1 MTPPMDATEARED
14 GVLGTRVQELEA
26 EVGELRRWVGQIL
39 IGTTAAFLG
48 VGAFLG
54 FQVWQ
59 SGKELESRAVVHQQ
73 IQVEQARFDAM
84 VEQLRRFGGSY
95 PDYVPILQRY
105 GIEVP
110 AGMGMGMST
119 GVVPGK
125 AVQPVQPVK
134 AVKN

>member
-1 MTPPMDATEARED
+1 MTPPLDTTEASEEKMV
-14 GVLGTRVQELEA
+14 GSRVRELEA
-26 EVGELRRWVGQIL
+26 EMGELKRWVGQIL

-59 SGKELESRAVVHQQ
+59 SGKELESRAVLHQQ
-73 IQVEQARFDAM
+73 IEAEQARFDAM
-84 VEQLRRFGGSY
+84 VDQLRRFGGSH

-110 AGMGMGMST
+110 TGASPGAVST
-119 GVVPGK
+119 QAIQPGK
-125 AVQPVQPVK
+125 AQK
-134 AVKN
+134 K

>member
-1 MTPPMDATEARED
+1 MIPPMDATEAREEK
-14 GVLGTRVQELEA
+14 VLGTQVQELEV

-39 IGTTAAFLG
+39 VGTTAAFLG

-59 SGKELESRAVVHQQ
+59 SGKELESRAVLHQQ
-73 IQVEQARFDAM
+73 IQMEQARFDAM
-84 VEQLRRFGGSY
+84 VEQLRRFGGSH

-110 AGMGMGMST
+110 PGVST
-119 GVVPGK
+119 GVGPAKVVQPAK
-125 AVQPVQPVK
+125 AVR
-134 AVKN
+134 N